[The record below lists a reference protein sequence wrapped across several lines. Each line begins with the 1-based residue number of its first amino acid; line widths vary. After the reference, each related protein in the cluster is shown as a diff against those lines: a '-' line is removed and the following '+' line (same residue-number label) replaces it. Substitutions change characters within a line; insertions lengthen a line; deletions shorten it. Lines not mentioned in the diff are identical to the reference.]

1 MTRAHPHVH
10 DIIKPRAMG
19 HRRRIKGRILRT
31 YMINICKIPQ
41 CHLADHPM
49 GDHHALGPSC
59 GARGVKQPRQIVA
72 VSINNVKGAPILEI
86 T

>member
-1 MTRAHPHVH
+1 MTRANPHMH
-10 DIIKPRAMG
+10 NIIKPRAMG
-19 HRRRIKGRILRT
+19 HRRRVKGRILRS

-41 CHLADHPM
+41 RHLADHPM

-59 GARGVKQPRQIVA
+59 GARCVKQPRQIIA
-72 VSINNVKGAPILEI
+72 VSINNLKRASLLEI

>member
-1 MTRAHPHVH
+1 MTCANPHMH
-10 DIIKPRAMG
+10 NIIKPRAMR
-19 HRRRIKGRILRT
+19 HRRGVKGRILRA
-31 YMINICKIPQ
+31 YMINICKISQ

-59 GARGVKQPRQIVA
+59 GARRVKQPSQIIA
-72 VSINNVKGAPILEI
+72 APINKLKGASILEI